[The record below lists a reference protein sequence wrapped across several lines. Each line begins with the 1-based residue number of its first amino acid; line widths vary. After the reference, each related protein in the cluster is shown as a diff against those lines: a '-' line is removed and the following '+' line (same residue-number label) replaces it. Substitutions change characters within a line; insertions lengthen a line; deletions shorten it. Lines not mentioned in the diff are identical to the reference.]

1 MAYYL
6 GVDGGGS
13 KTLAVVTDRTGRILG
28 RGMSGCGNHQLG
40 VALADVNIREAS
52 EKALEGAGVEKEDIA
67 YAMFG
72 LAGADREADYLVL
85 RPMIAAMGYARHGI
99 VCDTVIGLRAG
110 TRQKDGVVL
119 ICGSGT
125 NCYGMNAAG
134 EELQIGGFGYEFGDF
149 GGGFDLATEAFR
161 AVIRAWEG
169 REKQTALTEL
179 MLEAAGYDH
188 VSDMFH
194 GYLDEG
200 KRAPH
205 SFAKLLFKVA
215 DRDEVA
221 RAILER
227 QGLEL
232 GRTASAVIRK
242 LRMEGDAFDVVLAG
256 SIVTRGDGR
265 YVVPFIERQVKEA
278 APDCRLQILELEPA
292 AGALLLAMDRDGM
305 EIEATVYGNL
315 KKDLSVKERNV
326 EWAMD

>member
-1 MAYYL
+1 LTYYL

-40 VALADVNIREAS
+40 VSLADGNIREAT
-52 EKALEGAGVEKEDIA
+52 EKALADAGLRREDIA

-72 LAGADREADYLVL
+72 LAGADREADFQIL
-85 RPMIAAMGYARHGI
+85 RPMVAAMGYERHGI

-110 TRQKDGVVL
+110 TRQPDGVVL

-134 EELQIGGFGYEFGDF
+134 EELQVGGFGYEFGDF
-149 GGGFDLATEAFR
+149 GGGSELAVEAFR

-169 REKQTALTEL
+169 REKPTALTAL
-179 MLEAAGYDH
+179 VLEAAGYDN
-188 VSDMFH
+188 VYDMYH

-205 SFAKLLFKVA
+205 SFAKLLFQA
-215 DRDEVA
+215 AERDETA

-227 QGLEL
+227 QGREL
-232 GRTASAVIRK
+232 GCTASAVIHK
-242 LRMEGDAFDVVLAG
+242 LRMEADAFDVVLAG
-256 SIVTRGDGR
+256 SILTRGEGQ
-265 YVVPFIERQVKEA
+265 YVVPFIEQQVKA
-278 APDCRLQILELEPA
+278 SAPDCRLRILELEPA
-292 AGALLLAMDRDGM
+292 AGALLLAMDRDGIQ
-305 EIEATVYGNL
+305 IEGAVYENL
-315 KKDLSVKERNV
+315 ERDLSVKERNV
-326 EWAMD
+326 EWVMD